1 MLTEWHQE
9 LDDLEAQMVKWRR
22 HFHQHPEL
30 SFEEVETPK
39 KIAEL
44 LRSWDIE
51 VKTGVGSRGVVGVIR
66 GGKPGK
72 TVALRADF
80 DALPIQDE
88 KSVAYKSKVPGVMH
102 ACGHDGHTATLLGVA
117 KVLSQGREHLQGNV
131 VLIHQHAEESSPG
144 GAIGM
149 IEDGCLD
156 GVDAI
161 FGTHLAST
169 MPFGLVGTRKGAVT
183 AGEDSFEVTIHGRG
197 GHGAAPHET
206 VDAIVIATQVINQLQ
221 LLVSRQVNPLLSAV
235 LSVGTFHA
243 GHASNVIADQ
253 ATFSG
258 TIRTLDPQTRELM
271 EREMKAIVNGIS
283 ATFHATAEI
292 NFIHGYPSIVNHVK
306 ETELFMK
313 AARNDMGLENVLEI
327 PPMMAGEDFAYYLQ
341 HVPGMFF
348 FTGAEMDQKEDV
360 YPHHHPRF
368 DFNERAMSV
377 AGKLM
382 LSVVYQ
388 YLNGQDKEN

>member
-1 MLTEWHQE
+1 MLTEWHQK
-9 LDDLEAQMVKWRR
+9 LDDLEAQMVEWRR

-51 VKTGVGSRGVVGVIR
+51 VKTGVGSRGVVGVIH

-88 KSVAYKSKVPGVMH
+88 KSVAYKSKIPGVMH

-156 GVDAI
+156 GVDTI

-206 VDAIVIATQVINQLQ
+206 VDAIIIATQVINQLQ
-221 LLVSRQVNPLLSAV
+221 LLVSRQVNPLQSAV

-258 TIRTLDPQTRELM
+258 TIRTLHPEVRELM

-292 NFIHGYPSIVNHVK
+292 NFIHGYPSIVNHDK

-313 AARNDMGLENVLEI
+313 AARNDMGLENVLEV

-348 FTGAEMDQKEDV
+348 FTGAEMDHKEDV

-368 DFNERAMSV
+368 DFNERAMLV

-388 YLNGQDKEN
+388 YLNGQEKEN